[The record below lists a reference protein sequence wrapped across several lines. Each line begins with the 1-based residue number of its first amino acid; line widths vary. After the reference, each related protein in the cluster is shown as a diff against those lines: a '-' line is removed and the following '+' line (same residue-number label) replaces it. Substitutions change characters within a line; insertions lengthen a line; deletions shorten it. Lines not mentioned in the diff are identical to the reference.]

1 MGLSIRVHKSF
12 SLFFPRVGLC
22 VALLLLVACE
32 DKATEAQAKNQ
43 LEHQVSTSSSDVEGK
58 LLFDFESAE
67 LPAEI
72 SFYNSTGAL
81 VKTTA
86 VNGQVSSALKVNF
99 NSSAHE
105 YTSILINPKE
115 FVWDW
120 SELGEIS
127 LAFDIRNQGE
137 HSVQLFLD
145 AADTAGN
152 SFTRSV
158 NVPAGT
164 SRVYYAKLSG
174 HDMVSANP
182 DSKVELNAAS
192 GLRGNPP
199 TWEGDDVQFIWMWG
213 VMNLDVSSIK
223 QIALSVQYALHDKE
237 VILDNIRVIKNP
249 PMNTAFLT
257 KIVDKYGQSAKID
270 FPGKI
275 HSDAQL
281 AEVTANE
288 LKDLKDGESLA
299 DRSTFGGWKK
309 GPKQEAR
316 GFFYPKKV
324 DGKWWLVDPEGYLY
338 FATGLDI
345 IRLANAYTM
354 TGYDYD
360 PSTIEQRSADDL
372 TPEDSKGKILIS
384 EAAQKTRHLVSKTRA
399 DMFEWLPEHS
409 DPLGNHYDYNRDAHS
424 GPLKKGEAF
433 SFYSA
438 NLERKYGETEPES
451 YLRQWEKVTVDR
463 MLNWGFTSLGNW
475 TDPKFYNNQ
484 RIPYFANGWIIGNFK
499 KVSSGNDFWGGL
511 PDPFDPLFKERA
523 LVTAKAISEDV
534 NNSPWCVGVF
544 IDNEKSWGRSESKE
558 SEYGIVLNTLTR
570 DGAESPTKNRFT
582 QLMKEKYSTIDAL
595 NSAWGLSLASWDEFQ
610 KGIKTGINNDVQLAD
625 FSLLFTHYAE
635 EYFRIVEGA
644 LSQYLPNHMYLGVR
658 FADWGMPKD
667 VVKAS
672 AKYADVVSYN
682 FYKEGLTGS
691 KWKFLEE
698 LDKPSIIGEFHVGTT
713 ESGLFHPGLVH
724 AGNQQ
729 DRAKMYKEY
738 MQTVVDNP
746 YFIGAHWFQYMDS
759 PVTGRSYDGENYNV
773 GFVTVTDTPY
783 EPMVKAAKELHSEM
797 YERRA
802 NK

>member
-1 MGLSIRVHKSF
+1 MNSSITLGRSF
-12 SLFFPRVGLC
+12 KLLVRGGALC
-22 VALLLLVACE
+22 VASLGLLACQ
-32 DKATEAQAKNQ
+32 DKVQEPKADS
-43 LEHQVSTSSSDVEGK
+43 QVMAPAANTDAK
-58 LLFDFESAE
+58 LLFDFEQPE

-72 SFYNSTGAL
+72 SFYNATGTL
-81 VKTTA
+81 VNSQSA
-86 VNGQVSSALKVNF
+86 AGAESSALKVKF
-99 NSSAHE
+99 NSAAHE
-105 YTSILINPKE
+105 YTSVLIKPQAPS
-115 FVWDW
+115 WDW
-120 SELGEIS
+120 SDLGEIS
-127 LAFDIRNQGE
+127 VAFDITNPGE

-145 AADTAGN
+145 AQDTHGT

-158 NVPAGT
+158 SVPVGT

-213 VMNLDVSSIK
+213 VMNLDVASIQ
-223 QIALSVQYALHDKE
+223 QISLSVQYALHDKE
-237 VILDNIRVIKNP
+237 IILDNIRVIKNP
-249 PMNTAFLT
+249 PMNKNFLT
-257 KIVDKYGQSAKID
+257 KIVDKFGQPAKVD

-275 HSDAQL
+275 HSEAELAQ
-281 AEVTANE
+281 VTEQE
-288 LKDLKDGESLA
+288 LKDLKNGQPLA
-299 DRSTFGGWKK
+299 DRSTFGGWKN
-309 GPKQEAR
+309 GPKQPAT
-316 GFFYPKKV
+316 GYFYPKKV

-360 PSTIEQRSADDL
+360 ASTIEQRSADDL

-384 EAAQKTRHLVSKTRA
+384 EEAQKTRHLVSKTRA
-399 DMFEWLPEHS
+399 DMFEWLPKHT

-424 GPLKKGEAF
+424 GPLLKGEAF

-438 NLERKYGETEPES
+438 NLERKYGETEPDS

-475 TDPKFYNNQ
+475 TDPKFYSNQ

-499 KVSSGNDFWGGL
+499 TVSSGNDFWGGL
-511 PDPFDPLFKERA
+511 PDPFDPVFKERA
-523 LVTAKAISEDV
+523 LATAKAIAEETK
-534 NNSPWCVGVF
+534 NSPWCVGVF

-570 DGAESPTKNRFT
+570 DGADSPTKNKFT
-582 QLMKEKYSTIDAL
+582 QLMKEKYVDIAAL
-595 NSAWGLSLASWDEFQ
+595 NTAWGTSVESWDAFQ
-610 KGIKTGINNDVQLAD
+610 KGVKTGINNDVQLQD
-625 FSLLFTHYAE
+625 FSLLFTQYAE
-635 EYFRIVEGA
+635 EYFKIVEGA
-644 LSQYLPNHMYLGVR
+644 LTQYMPNHLYLGVR

-667 VVKAS
+667 VVKAA

-682 FYKEGLTGS
+682 FYKEGLTKN
-691 KWKFLEE
+691 KWTFLAE

-724 AGNQQ
+724 AANQE

-738 MQTVVDNP
+738 METVVDNP

-759 PVTGRSYDGENYNV
+759 PVTGRSYDGENYNLGYV
-773 GFVTVTDTPY
+773 SVTDTPY
-783 EPMVKAAKELHSEM
+783 APMVKAAKELHGEM
-797 YERRA
+797 YTRRA
-802 NK
+802 KK